1 MPKQKLDGVVQA
13 VHYTPDGQ
21 VEWVRAYLRRG
32 PTFSDR
38 VQLDRQTLVA
48 NLKAGKRYFAGQ
60 PVPRMASTFQLSEPL
75 QILEKEGRVVL
86 VTGNRRADRDRLD
99 GVPVI

>member
-13 VHYTPDGQ
+13 VHYTMDGQ

-38 VQLDRQTLVA
+38 VKLDRQTLVA

-60 PVPRMASTFQLSEPL
+60 PVPQMASTFQLAEPL
-75 QILEKEGRVVL
+75 QLLEKDGRVIL
-86 VTGNRRADRDRLD
+86 VTGDRKADQDRLD
-99 GVPVI
+99 GIPVI